1 MPATRP
7 RVPLMTTTTVLVLAG
22 LGLVIIAG
30 LAAYAVTLRR
40 EVRRREAFRQ
50 EEEQR
55 ARDNCLE
62 NLELVAS
69 ALLQEQVDV
78 TEGAWRCKVL
88 LEILEPSLLERE
100 AFRPFGEVHERTR
113 HLHTHEARQAL
124 TPKERFKED
133 RERLAVEDE
142 CREAVLEAA
151 RAALVFRRDWP
162 ASMH

>member
-1 MPATRP
+1 
-7 RVPLMTTTTVLVLAG
+7 MTTTTALVLAG
-22 LGLVIIAG
+22 LGLAIIAG
-30 LAAYAVTLRR
+30 LAAYAYTLRQ
-40 EVRRREAFRQ
+40 EVRRRQAFR
-50 EEEQR
+50 EEEERR

-88 LEILEPSLLERE
+88 LEILDPRLLERE
-100 AFRPFGEVHERTR
+100 SFRPFGEVYERTR
-113 HLHTHEARQAL
+113 HLHTHAARKAL

-133 RERLAVEDE
+133 RERLSVEE
-142 CREAVLEAA
+142 ELREAVLEAA

-162 ASMH
+162 ASLH